1 MWWMR
6 LIQQKGEQHDDLR
19 TLKTRQQQLKIELSG
34 TWQTHERKSVATKS
48 KLRERSASNAEH
60 TTRWLRILFP
70 LLQQF
75 RRMRKKTSP
84 LAEGESR
91 ETSTRSLIP
100 TDAEGMLESEGRQ
113 PEGFTSRVGE
123 AAVDEKKTRDAT
135 VSVVQ

>member
-1 MWWMR
+1 MH

-19 TLKTRQQQLKIELSG
+19 TLRNRQQKPKIEQSG
-34 TWQTHERKSVATKS
+34 AWQTHERKFVATKS
-48 KLRERSASNAEH
+48 KLRERSASDAEH
-60 TTRWLRILFP
+60 TTRWLRILFAILP
-70 LLQQF
+70 QC

-113 PEGFTSRVGE
+113 PEGFASRVGE